1 MPIYEYGCKK
11 CGNKFEKM
19 RRLAQRDDPIAC
31 PTCNSK
37 TPKRIEIQRVAILQG
52 VRPDAAAGEG
62 EAEDFLD
69 GGDDDFGFDDF
80 DDDF

>member
-11 CGNKFEKM
+11 CGEKFEKM

-31 PTCNSK
+31 PQCKSRSTR
-37 TPKRIEIQRVAILQG
+37 RIEVQRVATLMG
-52 VRPDAAAGEG
+52 VRPNAAEGEG
-62 EAEDFLD
+62 EMEDFLD
-69 GGDDDFGFDDF
+69 GGDDFDF